1 MARPTKAK
9 KLTRGALSWITRRKN
24 MAMKEAVK
32 PETVTEAQLTRLAK
46 GTHVATQWTFGDRAP
61 QMGTQEIPGDGEIVG
76 GYDDNLVGAIVHAAR
91 KRDGDGAEHIKRLIQ
106 IEQQKGRADGIAIER
121 DRRIKLAEMERSCVS
136 ERIVCGFL
144 AEVAETQRQHA
155 GTIPYD
161 LIWALNSLT
170 LEKVVGALNAA
181 GYRPEGKVYQAGE

>member
-24 MAMKEAVK
+24 MAAKGDVAT
-32 PETVTEAQLTRLAK
+32 ETQLTRLAN
-46 GTHVATQWTFGDRAP
+46 GTHVATQLTYGDRAP
-61 QMGTQEIPGDGEIVG
+61 QMGTLEIPADGEIVG

-121 DRRIKLAEMERSCVS
+121 DRRIKLAEMERRCVS